1 MCVVHTSF
9 PQRGRRQGWEES
21 GQRERC
27 GMKQEQGHADSRT
40 WSLNSLIL
48 TNIFM
53 KFIFSSA
60 PSVVSVAFLC
70 SLRLVHLLLLPYTKN
85 FTRTVHF

>member
-1 MCVVHTSF
+1 MEVQEKEANVCGPYQLSTE
-9 PQRGRRQGWEES
+9 RQKARLGGEQA
-21 GQRERC
+21 GERC

-53 KFIFSSA
+53 KFIFISA
-60 PSVVSVAFLC
+60 PSVVSVAFYAHC
-70 SLRLVHLLLLPYTKN
+70 V
-85 FTRTVHF
+85 